1 MLYIGCTDTT
11 ISDTTIDCWLFLFV
25 PGCLISFSKSNQNY
39 RILSITYTFIEAEYK
54 QILIIYKIK
63 TLSKKNKAGPGP
75 KTKC

>member
-1 MLYIGCTDTT
+1 MENAIYMLYRHNYIW
-11 ISDTTIDCWLFLFV
+11 IQLLFLFV

-63 TLSKKNKAGPGP
+63 TLSKKNK
-75 KTKC
+75 KQKHYDNI